1 MDSKMRTFENPIQS
15 ILDTALV
22 SIFVNTLMALFLAV
36 LYWSYDGTAVTI
48 WFTLFV
54 AVMLYRLVIYYL
66 YHKHKLSPKL
76 AYWLAFVG
84 VVVTGMVWVMPLWT
98 FLYHAD
104 IFYQFFIGF
113 IYVGLASGAI
123 VLFAS
128 DRLFSTTYLTL
139 VLVPLMVWYASFGD
153 RYHYIMAIMVAV
165 YYIFLLRSAKRFHLF
180 NTQYLSLAGQKERLY
195 DAYKRSGEKFKT
207 LFDHVPVGLF
217 FYDKDLK
224 IKEANKTFIEGLGVP
239 KEKILGF
246 DLDKLTN
253 EKFKKSI
260 KKPLLKG
267 EPGLF
272 EGPYKSILT
281 GKEYVLRGLSV
292 PVYENGEIIGGLHIA
307 QDISKEYESRKKLE
321 TYANFCLTNPNPVFQ
336 IDCEKGQILMENE
349 KAALLH
355 SLALD
360 WESLIQKLCKC
371 DTPCTIRYEI
381 GSSIYLF
388 TSISSGKS
396 VRNIYGQEIT
406 QEVKAKKDAD
416 FFAYYDDLTG
426 LPRKKLFVQ
435 FLKDAGKRAKRFG
448 HHNAILFVD
457 VDDFKLINDTYGHT
471 VGDRLLVV
479 LANRIKMALR
489 AVDIV
494 ARFSGDEFVIL
505 LKDLDKDEQ
514 KARVDVQKIAQKILQ
529 AIKKPVVIDDHRFEV
544 SASIG
549 GVVFGEEDP
558 EELLKKADIAMYE
571 AKERGKDRITLFD
584 KELKEKIYYKNALI
598 DEFRKALLYDQFEL
612 YFQPQMCTYCHECPS
627 VEVLIRWR
635 HPKRGL
641 LAPEQFLPMAEESG
655 LIYEMDLWVAR
666 EVAKLM
672 GDLKDLEYVAINI
685 SGLNFTKDRFIQE
698 FVDIVESTGLDPK
711 RVEIELTESMIAKD
725 YLATE
730 AKIKRLKEMGFRFAI
745 DDFGTGYSSL
755 SHLKNLTIDAIK
767 IDRSFIKD
775 LGVHKS
781 DEILT
786 KSIVEIAKNFGL
798 ATIAEGVEKRSQL
811 EFLQSLGCDMVQG
824 HYIAPPMPLEE
835 LHTFLASCK

>member
-1 MDSKMRTFENPIQS
+1 MRTFENPIKS

-36 LYWSYDGTAVTI
+36 LYWSYDETAVTI
-48 WFTLFV
+48 WFGLFV
-54 AVMLYRLVIYYL
+54 AVLLYRLVVYYL
-66 YHKHKLSPKL
+66 YHKQKLSPKL
-76 AYWLAFVG
+76 AYWLAFAG
-84 VVVTGMVWVMPLWT
+84 VVITGVVWVVPLWT

-123 VLFAS
+123 VLFAA
-128 DRLFSTTYLTL
+128 DRFFSTAYLTL
-139 VLVPLMVWYASFGD
+139 VLVPLIIWYASFAD

-165 YYIFLLRSAKRFHLF
+165 YYIFLLRSAKRLHLF
-180 NTQYLSLAGQKERLY
+180 NTQYLALAGQRERLY
-195 DAYKRSGEKFKT
+195 DAYKKSGGKFKT
-207 LFDHVPVGLF
+207 LFDHAPVGLF

-224 IKEANKTFIEGLGVP
+224 IKEANKTFIDGLGVP
-239 KEKILGF
+239 KEKVLGF
-246 DLDKLTN
+246 DLNNLQN
-253 EKFKKSI
+253 EKLKRSI

-272 EGPYKSILT
+272 EGPYKSVLS
-281 GKEYVLRGLSV
+281 GKEFVLRGLSV
-292 PVYENGEIIGGLHIA
+292 PVYEEGEIIGALHIA

-336 IDCEKGQILMENE
+336 IDCESGKMLMENE

-360 WESLIQKLCKC
+360 WESLIKKLCKC

-388 TSISSGKS
+388 TSIPTQEG
-396 VRNIYGQEIT
+396 VRNVYGQEIT

-426 LPRKKLFVQ
+426 LPRKKLFIQ
-435 FLKDAGKRAKRFG
+435 FLKDANKRAERFG

-457 VDDFKLINDTYGHT
+457 VDDFKIINDTYGHT

-505 LKDLDKDEQ
+505 LKDLDKDEA
-514 KARVDVQKIAQKILQ
+514 KAKLDVQKVAQKILQ
-529 AIKKPVVIDDHRFEV
+529 VIKKPVVIDDHRFEV

-549 GVVFGEEDP
+549 GVIFESEDP

-571 AKERGKDRITLFD
+571 AKNQGKDRIALFD
-584 KELKEKIYYKNALI
+584 EDIKERIYYKNALI

-612 YFQPQMCTYCHECPS
+612 YFQPQMRTHSHECVS
-627 VEVLIRWR
+627 AEALIRWR

-641 LAPEQFLPMAEESG
+641 LTPEQFLPMAEESG
-655 LIYEMDLWVAR
+655 LIYEMDLWMLR
-666 EVAKLM
+666 EVAKVM
-672 GDLKDLEYVAINI
+672 GDLKDLEYVAINV
-685 SGLNFTKDRFIQE
+685 SGLNFTKDPFIQE
-698 FVDIVESTGLDPK
+698 FIDIVESSGLDP
-711 RVEIELTESMIAKD
+711 RRIEIELTESMIAKD
-725 YLATE
+725 YLAIE
-730 AKIKRLKEMGFRFAI
+730 AKIKRFKEMGFRFAI

-755 SHLKNLTIDAIK
+755 SHLKNLTLDAIK

-775 LGVHKS
+775 LGIDKS
-781 DEILT
+781 DEVLT
-786 KSIVEIAKNFGL
+786 KSIIEIAKNFGL
-798 ATIAEGVEKRSQL
+798 TTIAEGVEKRSQL
-811 EFLQSLGCDMVQG
+811 EFLEALGCDMIQG
-824 HYIAPPMPLEE
+824 YHIAPPMSLPE
-835 LHTFLASCK
+835 LKEFFHSCS